1 MVYIVLVPIGM
12 QAYPPSSVLPQ
23 QDIIVPAW
31 LKCFNELSSTCDKHL
46 YPGLGSGAIPNCA
59 EFKSKKIR
67 FNSGMA
73 KPQNPQMSFLLRIR
87 E

>member
-46 YPGLGSGAIPNCA
+46 YHGLGSCTWCNWYGSNFKSQLLNIKKS
-59 EFKSKKIR
+59 KSKKNKI
-67 FNSGMA
+67 
-73 KPQNPQMSFLLRIR
+73 K
-87 E
+87 

>member
-46 YPGLGSGAIPNCA
+46 YPGLGCIALDTT
-59 EFKSKKIR
+59 
-67 FNSGMA
+67 GMEA
-73 KPQNPQMSFLLRIR
+73 TLNLNY
-87 E
+87 

>member
-46 YPGLGSGAIPNCA
+46 YPGLGSGAIPRVLHLMQLVW
-59 EFKSKKIR
+59 K
-67 FNSGMA
+67 
-73 KPQNPQMSFLLRIR
+73 QL
-87 E
+87 